1 MESDSHA
8 RSRGSIAD
16 SVAGRLCAAALNN
29 APAPHSVRI
38 RALLIFPAALAI
50 FCNNPAGKAEIP
62 YEPDVVFTGVI
73 NDIETTLEGNA
84 FYPNVCSLDADT
96 VRMYLYSEDYKAGSR
111 AAVSRGIHLRLYVL
125 PPEHDSLADALL
137 GIEDILFHFVRHS
150 QQSETYELS
159 YRYPDNDRVDFTAV
173 PEQLQRSGGGRVLL
187 TGVGVRAPALKGTFA
202 TQVLRIEEASISG
215 RIRR

>member
-1 MESDSHA
+1 MESYPYA
-8 RSRGSIAD
+8 LSRGTNAD
-16 SVAGRLCAAALNN
+16 SGTGRISTAL
-29 APAPHSVRI
+29 PSHVQAPHRAGM
-38 RALLIFPAALAI
+38 RALLLLPAVLVI
-50 FCNNPAGKAEIP
+50 FCDNPAGRAEIP
-62 YEPDVVFTGVI
+62 YEPDVVFTGII

-96 VRMYLYSEDYKAGSR
+96 VRMYLYSEDYKAGDR
-111 AAVSRGIHLRLYVL
+111 AAVSRGIHLRLYLL
-125 PPEHDSLADALL
+125 PPEQDSIPDALL
-137 GIEDILFHFVRHS
+137 GIEDILLHFVRHT
-150 QQSETYELS
+150 QRSETYELS

-187 TGVGVRAPALKGTFA
+187 TGIGVRAPALKGTFA